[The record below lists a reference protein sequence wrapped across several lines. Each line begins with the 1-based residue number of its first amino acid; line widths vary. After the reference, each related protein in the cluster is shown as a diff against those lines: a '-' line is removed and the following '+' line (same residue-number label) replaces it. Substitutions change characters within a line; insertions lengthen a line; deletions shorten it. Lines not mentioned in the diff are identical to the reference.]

1 MAQPCAVEGA
11 AVAAPEFSLASC
23 AAALDAALGGRAG
36 RVWFKE
42 SSGRNLRSRDW
53 IAPRG
58 ALSKLYPQGQVP
70 RDLIERL
77 LSEYGHR
84 LYIRSCIQTEAGL
97 VIHLDHPAL
106 FQLVLS
112 NLPLY
117 TRPLKS
123 VLPKRKCVI
132 LNCAPL
138 QGSRGP
144 ESLTINHLR
153 TILLADHLTE
163 VFRQQGYV
171 VRVVPNLQKNAGVC
185 KFLRSFGINWTSS
198 LETVSDDRNISDFK
212 KILSESV
219 YTECG
224 QLDTPSNQTCHTLP
238 KGVDYKVNLRL
249 FMKEKE
255 LEGYDT
261 NLNVALVQ
269 EETLRQIAEL
279 QNTVLQTRVDAEDQ
293 CTAIHVV
300 GCEEEFQQQKTDVLW
315 RILSSE
321 TDRVTQ
327 RHLVCGP
334 VRTTGER
341 SHLSAV
347 QYFQFRKS
355 QMLEASVMKYGNIVQ
370 GDSWAEII
378 NSMTS
383 AVIKFEL
390 LATAHRNPLNLDLAQ
405 GVNISTKGT
414 RSGAF
419 VMYNCARLA
428 TLFDHF
434 NSSVEKAVQIPCK
447 PQHGFQ
453 LLLQPCAHLGR
464 TAGTLVQPNVHS
476 PAVDERTERGF
487 SYSTGYISHPTAQ
500 PTLRNQHAQYAI
512 PHHRVGGTRN
522 NMNFFHLYQQQ
533 TRRLKWSNCD
543 VPLSVQYQ
551 PGASPGDHG
560 MSEAWQTDNRT
571 ASFTIPVAVT
581 LCTSS

>member
-1 MAQPCAVEGA
+1 MMGSGVAIKMAQPCTGGGA
-11 AVAAPEFSLASC
+11 AVAAAAAPEFSLASC
-23 AAALDAALGGRAG
+23 AAALEAVLGGRDG

-70 RDLIERL
+70 GDLIERL

-84 LYIRSCIQTEAGL
+84 LYIRSCIQTGAGL

-106 FQLVLS
+106 FQQVLS

-144 ESLTINHLR
+144 ESMTINHLR
-153 TILLADHLTE
+153 TILLADHLAE
-163 VFRQQGYV
+163 VLRQQGYV
-171 VRVVPNLQKNAGVC
+171 VRAVPNLQQNAGVC
-185 KFLRSFGINWTSS
+185 KFLRSFGVNWTSS
-198 LETVSDDRNISDFK
+198 LETVSDDRKVSDFK

-224 QLDTPSNQTCHTLP
+224 QMDTLSNQTCLTLP
-238 KGVDYKVNLRL
+238 KGVGYKVNLRL
-249 FMKEKE
+249 FLKEKE

-269 EETLRQIAEL
+269 EETLRQVAEL
-279 QNTVLQTRVDAEDQ
+279 QNTVLQVDAADQ

-300 GCEEEFQQQKTDVLW
+300 GCEEEFQQQKIDVLW

-321 TDRVTQ
+321 TDR
-327 RHLVCGP
+327 RHLVCGS
-334 VRTTGER
+334 VRTKGEH

-378 NSMTS
+378 NNMTS

-390 LATAHRNPLNLDLAQ
+390 LATSHRNPLNLDLAQ

-434 NSSVEKAVQIPCK
+434 NNSVEKGLYPRFPEISQLNFPVLREEGEWLLLYNYIIPFREVFVQITHSMSSTK
-447 PQHGFQ
+447 DI
-453 LLLQPCAHLGR
+453 HL
-464 TAGTLVQPNVHS
+464 NV
-476 PAVDERTERGF
+476 
-487 SYSTGYISHPTAQ
+487 
-500 PTLRNQHAQYAI
+500 N
-512 PHHRVGGTRN
+512 
-522 NMNFFHLYQQQ
+522 
-533 TRRLKWSNCD
+533 
-543 VPLSVQYQ
+543 
-551 PGASPGDHG
+551 
-560 MSEAWQTDNRT
+560 SE
-571 ASFTIPVAVT
+571 T
-581 LCTSS
+581 LCKFLVNLSMDFSSYYNRVHILGEPLEHLFNQMFTRLQLMKGLREVFHTALGTFHILPPSQL